1 MTKEKDFFETFC
13 KVSKAFGTIHSREKL
28 LDLIVSSAVEAMGA
42 KAACLFMA
50 DESKDIFVPVAQKG
64 LSKSYLH
71 SKPMQA
77 RKIVSAI
84 LKGGHLYIEDATT
97 DPRMEN
103 REKKKKEGIASILDV
118 PVMVTDRAIGI
129 LALYTA
135 EPKKFSK
142 KEIKFLSALAD
153 HGGIAI
159 QRTRLLERIRKNST
173 LFLDLASNI
182 NSSLDI
188 KEILNKLTVD
198 VCNALGLKGS
208 AIRLLDKESG
218 ELTLVASWGLSDAF
232 LNKGVVSS
240 TRSAAQAL
248 AGETL
253 VIEDA
258 VNDGRIQY
266 KKEMKKEGI
275 AAMIV
280 TPIKSRDEVIGVLRL
295 YSGVRRE
302 FPEDVVTMV
311 QALAHQGALAIQ
323 NASMYLKLQEDKENL
338 EEDMWSHRQ
347 WF

>member
-1 MTKEKDFFETFC
+1 MTKEKDYFETFC
-13 KVSKAFGTIHSREKL
+13 KVSKAFGTTHSKEKI
-28 LDLIVSSAVEAMGA
+28 LDMVVGSAVEALDA
-42 KAACLFMA
+42 KAAALFLA

-71 SKPMQA
+71 SRPMQA
-77 RKIVSAI
+77 KKIVSAI
-84 LKGGHLYIEDATT
+84 LKGGHLYIKDATT

-103 REKKKKEGIASILDV
+103 RKEKKKEGIASILDV

-129 LALYTA
+129 LALYTS
-135 EPKKFSK
+135 KIRKFSK
-142 KEIKFLSALAD
+142 MEIQFLSALAD

-159 QRTRLLERIRKNST
+159 QRTRLLDRIRQNST

-188 KEILNKLTVD
+188 KEILNNLTVD
-198 VCNALGLKGS
+198 ICNAMGLKGA
-208 AIRLLDKESG
+208 AIRLLDKETG
-218 ELTLVASWGLSDAF
+218 ELALVASYGLSDAF

-240 TRSAAQAL
+240 KKSAAQAL

-258 VNDGRIQY
+258 VGDKRIQY

-275 AAMIV
+275 VSMIV

-295 YSGVRRE
+295 YSGVRRK
-302 FPEDVVTMV
+302 FPDDVVTMV
-311 QALAHQGALAIQ
+311 KALAHQGALAIQ
-323 NASMYLKLQEDKENL
+323 NASMYLQLQEDKENL